1 MKRLLVFLILWLP
14 VYAHAALNIFA
25 CEPEWAALAKE
36 IGGDDVRVYAA
47 TTALQDPHRIEARPS
62 LIAQM
67 RRTNL
72 VVCTGAELEAGW
84 LPVLLQ
90 NANNAAVQPGRPGY
104 FEAARFV
111 PLLEKPAR
119 LDRADGDVH
128 AAGNPHLHTDPR
140 NILRVAEALAARMIE
155 VDPANAA
162 AHRARGQA
170 FAARWQA
177 AIARWEAR
185 AASLRNLPVA
195 VQHKSFSYLLAWLW
209 MTEVAVLEPR
219 PGVEPSVG
227 HLARVAARLQTT
239 PAKMVLRAAYQS
251 PRPADWLAKRAGIP
265 ALELPYSVGGNDRAQ
280 DLFGLFDDTLNQLLE
295 AAP

>member
-1 MKRLLVFLILWLP
+1 MKRLLVLLILWLP
-14 VYAHAALNIFA
+14 VYAHAALNVFA

-36 IGGDDVRVYAA
+36 IGGDNVRVYAA

-67 RRTNL
+67 RRANL
-72 VVCTGAELEAGW
+72 VVCTGADLEAGW

-140 NILRVAEALAARMIE
+140 NILRVAEALTARLAE

-185 AASLRNLPVA
+185 AAPLKNLPVA
-195 VQHKSFSYLLAWLW
+195 VQHKSFSYLLAWLGLR
-209 MTEVAVLEPR
+209 EVAVLEPR
-219 PGVEPSVG
+219 PGVEPSVS
-227 HLARVAARLQTT
+227 HLARVAAQLQTT

-265 ALELPYSVGGNDRAQ
+265 ALALPYSVGGNDRAQ
-280 DLFGLFDDTLNQLLE
+280 DLFGLFDDTLDQLLE
-295 AAP
+295 TAP